1 MIGRK
6 ILNQSG
12 VMLPICKQMDNSWAP
27 LQRVVSSDKATK
39 GWLVIRP
46 RTKEGV
52 VMSWPVL
59 PVSRG
64 EGPARATEEA
74 DHKPT
79 NKGRR
84 RGGIRHARAEGAAK
98 AIDARPLT
106 ATWAPR
112 PAARDDHSNLNPFST
127 VHPH

>member
-1 MIGRK
+1 
-6 ILNQSG
+6 
-12 VMLPICKQMDNSWAP
+12 MLPICKQMAP

-59 PVSRG
+59 PRKAKT
-64 EGPARATEEA
+64 P
-74 DHKPT
+74 
-79 NKGRR
+79 
-84 RGGIRHARAEGAAK
+84 GGIRHARAEGAAK